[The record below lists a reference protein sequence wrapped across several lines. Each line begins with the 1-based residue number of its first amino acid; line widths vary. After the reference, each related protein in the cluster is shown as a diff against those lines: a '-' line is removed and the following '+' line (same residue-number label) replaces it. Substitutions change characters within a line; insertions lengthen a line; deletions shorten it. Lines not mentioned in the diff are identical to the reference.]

1 MQLYNQKFMTEAIK
15 SFWKISY
22 WCSKC
27 FLLSKAFFHFSII
40 SNRLCCVPWPFL
52 NPHWYFDRI
61 LSEKVNNGLQIILS
75 KIFET
80 KGKVLIGL
88 QFSLRL
94 FVSFLQT
101 VLIFA
106 VYKDDRNLDDVI
118 ASLKNIWKYP
128 AKKSLLSV
136 RIFTAISVSW
146 VTFFGFNFCNSLIIF
161 SFSTT
166 GGKTG
171 GGFYCIFW

>member
-1 MQLYNQKFMTEAIK
+1 M
-15 SFWKISY
+15 
-22 WCSKC
+22 
-27 FLLSKAFFHFSII
+27 
-40 SNRLCCVPWPFL
+40 
-52 NPHWYFDRI
+52 
-61 LSEKVNNGLQIILS
+61 QIILS

-94 FVSFLQT
+94 FVFLQT

-161 SFSTT
+161 SFSTAE
-166 GGKTG
+166 GKTG
-171 GGFYCIFW
+171 DGF